1 MACLASIRSCAADS
15 CAAASTSSRVRRA
28 RGKTILSN
36 QICFHHVRDNG
47 GCALFVTLLAENHAR
62 MIQHLRG
69 LSFFDQ
75 DLVADKVTYLSAFR
89 EMREGGLKAL
99 TNLVRRE
106 VQRRHCSMLVI
117 DGLVSA
123 RATAETDLAFKE
135 FIHDLQEIALATDC
149 TTFLTTNL
157 PQRADEDSPEH
168 TMVDGLIELND
179 RTYGWRAE
187 SDLQI
192 RKFRGS
198 GFLRGRHAYKITD
211 KGFIAHPRIE
221 ALLAHPPE
229 RSGRRRANV
238 KRRSRARSDA
248 ERGLPGA
255 STTMI
260 MGPSGA
266 GKTTVSL
273 HFLARSTEAEP
284 GLMFGFYETPAR
296 LMAKVDDICKPLR
309 ALVDNGTVEV
319 LWQPRPT
326 ICSMPMANASSR
338 RFIGARSNVWSL
350 TG

>member
-1 MACLASIRSCAADS
+1 MPSPLETIPAPLERV
-15 CAAASTSSRVRRA
+15 TSGVPGLDTILRGGFMRGGIYIFQGA
-28 RGKTILSN
+28 PGAGKTILSN
-36 QICFHHVRDNG
+36 QICFHHVRDDG

-157 PQRADEDSPEH
+157 PQRADEASPEH

-211 KGFIAHPRIE
+211 KGFVAHPRIE
-221 ALLAHPPE
+221 ALLAHPSRE
-229 RSGRRRANV
+229 DQGSVAANV
-238 KRRSRARSDA
+238 KRCRRARSDA
-248 ERGLPGA
+248 ERRTARRLDHHDH
-255 STTMI
+255 
-260 MGPSGA
+260 GPLRGGQDHCQSSFSGA
-266 GKTTVSL
+266 VHRG
-273 HFLARSTEAEP
+273 
-284 GLMFGFYETPAR
+284 
-296 LMAKVDDICKPLR
+296 
-309 ALVDNGTVEV
+309 
-319 LWQPRPT
+319 
-326 ICSMPMANASSR
+326 
-338 RFIGARSNVWSL
+338 
-350 TG
+350 